1 MTCFRNAYLTDMHC
15 GFVFF
20 PATEGQS
27 QLTIRYPKSYF
38 LKTRIKPQSY
48 LIEKEEKKSVDASFE
63 KFACKIAV
71 NTRVSRFYDVNSLIH
86 SVKFFNELR
95 YQCFHEQSSLIF
107 DANQKFDFRQ
117 GEKG

>member
-1 MTCFRNAYLTDMHC
+1 MHC

-48 LIEKEEKKSVDASFE
+48 LIEKEEKKVLTQ
-63 KFACKIAV
+63 V
-71 NTRVSRFYDVNSLIH
+71 LRSLLA
-86 SVKFFNELR
+86 K
-95 YQCFHEQSSLIF
+95 
-107 DANQKFDFRQ
+107 
-117 GEKG
+117 